1 MYTGES
7 TGKLQPIQ
15 MLQPFS
21 GMQSAQR
28 ISLHDILTLK
38 RICSMWYYPVTVNF
52 NY

>member
-21 GMQSAQR
+21 GMQSAQS

-38 RICSMWYYPVTVNF
+38 TNLF
-52 NY
+52 NVVLPSPS